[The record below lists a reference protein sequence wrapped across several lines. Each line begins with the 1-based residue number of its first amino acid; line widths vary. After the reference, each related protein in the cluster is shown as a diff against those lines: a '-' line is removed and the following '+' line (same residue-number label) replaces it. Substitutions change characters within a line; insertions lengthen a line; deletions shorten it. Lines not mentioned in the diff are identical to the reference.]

1 MIAGGIADPSPI
13 ADAAPAP
20 MRVPLVRLLRPS
32 QWVKNGFVL
41 GPYIFTG
48 SFLDP
53 TATRDVAVAL
63 VAFCLASSANYVVN
77 DLRDVESD
85 RAHPTKRFTRPLA
98 AGAVTS
104 GQARVLLALLY
115 AAVAAIVVLHPRLG
129 VVLGLYLAVNA
140 AYSFALKSIP
150 VVDLFTLA
158 SSFMLRIYAG
168 GVALDV
174 PVSFWMFVTTLCAA
188 LYLVT
193 LKRRQELATS
203 GASARAV
210 LRGYTV
216 PLLDFYALV
225 AAAGAFIFYGEFV
238 YTIRPALLP
247 TVPLVLFGFFRYRW
261 VVEVEGAGESP
272 TDTLLED
279 PMLVLA
285 VLLWLAWSVYTMW
298 PR

>member
-1 MIAGGIADPSPI
+1 MIPGGIANPSAI
-13 ADAAPAP
+13 ASREPVA
-20 MRVPLVRLLRPS
+20 MRTPLLRLVRPA
-32 QWVKNGFVL
+32 QWLKNGFVL

-48 SFLDP
+48 SFLNP
-53 TATRDVAVAL
+53 TATRNAAVAF

-98 AGAVTS
+98 AGAVTPS
-104 GQARVLLALLY
+104 QAKGLLAALY
-115 AAVAAIVVLHPRLG
+115 AALAVIIVFYPRLG
-129 VVLGLYLAVNA
+129 IVLGAYIALNL
-140 AYSFALKSIP
+140 AYSFALKSMP
-150 VVDLFTLA
+150 VVDLFALA

-168 GVALDV
+168 GVALGV
-174 PVSFWMFVTTLCAA
+174 PVSFWMFVTTLCVA

-193 LKRRQELATS
+193 IKRRQELATS
-203 GASARAV
+203 GAAGRAV
-210 LRGYTV
+210 LRGYTL
-216 PLLDFYALV
+216 PLLDFYAFV

-238 YTIRPALLP
+238 YTVRPALLP

-279 PMLVLA
+279 PMLVAA
-285 VLLWLAWSVYTMW
+285 VFLWLAWSVYTMW
-298 PR
+298 PT

>member
-1 MIAGGIADPSPI
+1 MIPGDIAKPSPI
-13 ADAAPAP
+13 AGRQPVAMRAPLL
-20 MRVPLVRLLRPS
+20 RLVRPN

-48 SFLDP
+48 SFLNP
-53 TATRDVAVAL
+53 IANRDVAVAF

-98 AGAVTS
+98 AGAVTA
-104 GQARVLLALLY
+104 GQAKALLFVLY
-115 AAVAAIVVLHPRLG
+115 AALAVIIALYPRLG
-129 VVLGLYLAVNA
+129 LVLGLYLALNL
-140 AYSFALKSIP
+140 AYSFALKTMP
-150 VVDLFTLA
+150 VVDLFALA

-174 PVSFWMFVTTLCAA
+174 PVSFWMFVTTLCVA

-193 LKRRQELATS
+193 IKRRQELATS
-203 GASARAV
+203 GPAAREV
-210 LRGYTV
+210 LRGYTL
-216 PLLDFYALV
+216 PLLDFYAFV

-238 YTIRPALLP
+238 YTVRPALLP

-285 VLLWLAWSVYTMW
+285 VLLWLGWSVYTMW
-298 PR
+298 PS